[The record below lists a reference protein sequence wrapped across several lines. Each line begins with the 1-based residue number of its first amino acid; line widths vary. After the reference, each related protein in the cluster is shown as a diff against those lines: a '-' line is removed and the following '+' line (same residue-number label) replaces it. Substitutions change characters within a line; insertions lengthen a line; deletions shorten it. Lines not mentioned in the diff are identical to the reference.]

1 LFVCC
6 TTKWQKRLKR
16 IEILN
21 HNLDTLVHI
30 PNSSLN
36 GLKKDSHVDCNSIYP
51 IDIELFKRMYNS
63 KSVDYKGVIEEH
75 YFNKLKEGVGLS
87 VLVEPDV
94 QSLILKTKY
103 LT

>member
-1 LFVCC
+1 
-6 TTKWQKRLKR
+6 
-16 IEILN
+16 
-21 HNLDTLVHI
+21 
-30 PNSSLN
+30 
-36 GLKKDSHVDCNSIYP
+36 
-51 IDIELFKRMYNS
+51 MYNS